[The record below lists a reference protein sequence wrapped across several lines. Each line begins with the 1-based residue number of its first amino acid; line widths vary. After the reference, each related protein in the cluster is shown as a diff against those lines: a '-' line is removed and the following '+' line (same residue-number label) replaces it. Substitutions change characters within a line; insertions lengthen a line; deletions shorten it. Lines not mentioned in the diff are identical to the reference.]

1 MEKPLN
7 GSVLAPG
14 FVEHERRGSSRRKL
28 EGGNKLLALLARA
41 VLTRRPHAAVEE
53 GRAARKRAR
62 GSMARVMKRVTVLRI
77 YLAPAASRSL
87 ARSQ

>member
-28 EGGNKLLALLARA
+28 EGGNKLQLALLARA

-77 YLAPAASRSL
+77 YLAPAAT
-87 ARSQ
+87 